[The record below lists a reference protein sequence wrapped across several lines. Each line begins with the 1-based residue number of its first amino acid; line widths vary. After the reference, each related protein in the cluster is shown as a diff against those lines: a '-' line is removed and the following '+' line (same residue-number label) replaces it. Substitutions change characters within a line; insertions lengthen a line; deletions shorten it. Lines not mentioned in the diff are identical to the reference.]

1 LARLLWLFSYCR
13 CVTVSRPLQH
23 LVISTRRIWFWR
35 KVRRIRFD
43 QVSRIVYRAQAI
55 PSLSIWRYLSL
66 DNSDTS
72 DSALFLISLAL
83 NDGVEEVHLFTIWEQ
98 QPQSGDWLDGP
109 AGEVRGGED
118 IGDEAAGNVLELLH
132 KYLGVP
138 IRPR

>member
-1 LARLLWLFSYCR
+1 MR
-13 CVTVSRPLQH
+13 H
-23 LVISTRRIWFWR
+23 LVISTRRLWFWR
-35 KVRRIRFD
+35 TVRRIRFD

-83 NDGVEEVHLFTIWEQ
+83 KDGVEEVHLFTIWEQ
-98 QPQSGDWLDGP
+98 QPQNGGWLDGA
-109 AGEVRGGED
+109 AGEAPGAQE
-118 IGDEAAGNVLELLH
+118 IGDEATGNVVELLH